1 MELRHL
7 QALTAISD
15 HGTFSAAAEHLNTV
29 QSNISAHVARLEREL
44 GAPLFDRADGRLTE
58 EGTVVVARARR
69 ILSELD
75 ALVSDVAACKDEVT
89 GTVRVG
95 MIGTTARWLVP
106 RLMDMARKRHPK
118 LRLVVV
124 EGNTTGLEPQLASG
138 QLDLAVL
145 HLPVSGRD
153 LVARLLFEEDLM
165 LVVPQGHA
173 MADPGRP
180 LGLEDLADLELIL
193 PLPGTAFRDELDA
206 VTRPLGITLLPGGG
220 DRRAPP
226 HRLADLRGLRTGHPA
241 GHRHPLV
248 SCAASSTRCP
258 SRACPGAGSGV
269 AQRSRGL
276 PSAPTRALSE
286 LLDAVVAV
294 PDGPARRRPRRRLSG
309 AIERADR
316 AAAAPNPPALVV
328 GDPRLPPHA
337 PDGRGVRLGPEL
349 LDHLEAEAGVEGDVA
364 LLGRLEVGGAPGLV
378 DPFEHRLQQ
387 GRSHALALP
396 VTARCPAWPGTSA
409 APSGAGRRPRT
420 AAAGPGGP
428 GADQERARSAGA
440 GAAP

>member
-7 QALTAISD
+7 QALTAVSD

-106 RLMDMARKRHPK
+106 RLMDAVSQRHPK

-138 QLDLAVL
+138 QLDLAIL

-173 MADPGRP
+173 MAEPDHP
-180 LGLEDLADLELIL
+180 LGLEDLADMQLIL
-193 PLPGTAFRDELDA
+193 PVPGTAFRDELDA
-206 VTRPLGITLLPGGG
+206 VTRPLGITLLPAAEI
-220 DRRAPP
+220 D
-226 HRLADLRGLRTGHPA
+226 GLRLIASLAFEGYGPAILPATAIPSILRSQFHPVPID
-241 GHRHPLV
+241 GLPRRRVGL
-248 SCAASSTRCP
+248 
-258 SRACPGAGSGV
+258 

-276 PSAPTRALSE
+276 PSAPTRAFSE
-286 LLDAVVAV
+286 LLKAVVAV
-294 PDGPARRRPRRRLSG
+294 PDGRPEG
-309 AIERADR
+309 VHVAD
-316 AAAAPNPPALVV
+316 
-328 GDPRLPPHA
+328 
-337 PDGRGVRLGPEL
+337 
-349 LDHLEAEAGVEGDVA
+349 
-364 LLGRLEVGGAPGLV
+364 
-378 DPFEHRLQQ
+378 
-387 GRSHALALP
+387 
-396 VTARCPAWPGTSA
+396 
-409 APSGAGRRPRT
+409 
-420 AAAGPGGP
+420 
-428 GADQERARSAGA
+428 
-440 GAAP
+440 

>member
-7 QALTAISD
+7 QALTAVSD

-44 GAPLFDRADGRLTE
+44 GVPLFDRGDGRLTQ

-69 ILSELD
+69 ILYELD

-106 RLMDMARKRHPK
+106 RLMDMAAALHPK

-138 QLDLAVL
+138 QLDLAIL

-153 LVARLLFEEDLM
+153 LVSRLLFEEDLM
-165 LVVPQGHA
+165 LVLPQGHP
-173 MADPGRP
+173 MIDPERS
-180 LGLEDLADLELIL
+180 LGLEDLADMELIL

-206 VTRPLGITLLPGGG
+206 VTRPLGITLLPAAEI
-220 DRRAPP
+220 D
-226 HRLADLRGLRTGHPA
+226 GLRLIASLALEGYRPAIVPATAISGSLRARFHPVPID
-241 GHRHPLV
+241 GLPRRRV
-248 SCAASSTRCP
+248 
-258 SRACPGAGSGV
+258 GV

-276 PSAPTRALSE
+276 PSAPTRAFSE

-294 PDGPARRRPRRRLSG
+294 PEGR
-309 AIERADR
+309 
-316 AAAAPNPPALVV
+316 
-328 GDPRLPPHA
+328 
-337 PDGRGVRLGPEL
+337 PDGVHVGSSL
-349 LDHLEAEAGVEGDVA
+349 AG
-364 LLGRLEVGGAPGLV
+364 
-378 DPFEHRLQQ
+378 
-387 GRSHALALP
+387 
-396 VTARCPAWPGTSA
+396 
-409 APSGAGRRPRT
+409 
-420 AAAGPGGP
+420 
-428 GADQERARSAGA
+428 
-440 GAAP
+440 

>member
-44 GAPLFDRADGRLTE
+44 GAPLIDRADGTLTE
-58 EGTVVVARARR
+58 EGRVVVARSRR

-106 RLMDMARKRHPK
+106 RLIDLARKRHPN

-124 EGNTTGLEPQLASG
+124 EGNTTGLEPQLPSG

-165 LVVPQGHA
+165 LVVPDDHP
-173 MADPGRP
+173 MAAATTT
-180 LGLEDLADLELIL
+180 LTLKDLAELELLL
-193 PLPGTAFRDELDA
+193 PVPGTAFRDELDA
-206 VTRPLGITLLPGGG
+206 VTRPLGITLKPAAEL
-220 DRRAPP
+220 D
-226 HRLADLRGLRTGHPA
+226 GLRLIASLTFDGYGPA
-241 GHRHPLV
+241 ILPATAIPSSHRSQFRGIRVEGLPRRRV
-248 SCAASSTRCP
+248 
-258 SRACPGAGSGV
+258 GV

-276 PSAPTRALSE
+276 PSAPTRALND
-286 LLDAVVAV
+286 LLKEVVAM
-294 PDGPARRRPRRRLSG
+294 PEDRP
-309 AIERADR
+309 
-316 AAAAPNPPALVV
+316 
-328 GDPRLPPHA
+328 
-337 PDGRGVRLGPEL
+337 
-349 LDHLEAEAGVEGDVA
+349 AGV
-364 LLGRLEVGGAPGLV
+364 
-378 DPFEHRLQQ
+378 
-387 GRSHALALP
+387 HAAI
-396 VTARCPAWPGTSA
+396 
-409 APSGAGRRPRT
+409 
-420 AAAGPGGP
+420 
-428 GADQERARSAGA
+428 
-440 GAAP
+440 